1 MPPLADQ
8 TDVRHQT
15 LFLATLIVLA
25 IGVVGC
31 KRMSFKNNKEIP
43 AKLRDVAPTT
53 LRGKLHR
60 AWGGDNFEVGQKNQL
75 HYFLLVGVDCPEPGQ
90 PYYNQSC
97 EHLVDVCSDREIE
110 LEIESY
116 DQYKREIGHAWVTDA
131 DGTRINLALDLLSRG
146 LGWHP
151 GSTFAGSDQYRKAM
165 ESARERKI
173 GLWSQPNPMPPWEHW
188 KRTQD
193 AVSNGK

>member
-60 AWGGDNFEVGQKNQL
+60 AWGGDNFEV
-75 HYFLLVGVDCPEPGQ
+75 
-90 PYYNQSC
+90 
-97 EHLVDVCSDREIE
+97 
-110 LEIESY
+110 
-116 DQYKREIGHAWVTDA
+116 
-131 DGTRINLALDLLSRG
+131 
-146 LGWHP
+146 
-151 GSTFAGSDQYRKAM
+151 
-165 ESARERKI
+165 RKI
-173 GLWSQPNPMPPWEHW
+173 SCTIFCWSVSTALNRANRITTSRANIWSTSAPIVKSNWKLRVTTNTSVKSAMHGLPMPMEH
-188 KRTQD
+188 
-193 AVSNGK
+193 A